1 MARHVIPY
9 PAHPR
14 FRADQGFIQIDLQE
28 SSEDK
33 RGHRRHRS
41 PFPHPTCTRRLS
53 TIPSPLGR
61 PRGESCHR
69 AALGR
74 GRIGEDPAHS
84 GVESCRR
91 IRSSPRGPMDSIA
104 LDSQTGGDG
113 SSWPTS
119 IRKDPP
125 ATVSTRK
132 SSWYSSSPSRG
143 GGAALHRTT
152 SGSRS
157 SRHAKS
163 LACWDLNCA
172 AIAFD
177 SRHGCVDR

>member
-53 TIPSPLGR
+53 TIPSPRGR

-125 ATVSTRK
+125 ATVSTR
-132 SSWYSSSPSRG
+132 SRAGIRRPRHAAAAAQLSIERHRDRDRAGMRSPSPVG
-143 GGAALHRTT
+143 
-152 SGSRS
+152 
-157 SRHAKS
+157 
-163 LACWDLNCA
+163 
-172 AIAFD
+172 I
-177 SRHGCVDR
+177 